1 MGRPRWSPANEAPWL
16 LAASQASAS
25 QTRARLEGPRPPGP
39 ALTSAVIL
47 AMSPAEM
54 APLSTFRLRPGFL
67 GSLRL
72 LMRLRTRFR
81 YFMSVLLSSW

>member
-1 MGRPRWSPANEAPWL
+1 MGASEMVSSWVALAHGCVTSLCLSASGKTGGARPR
-16 LAASQASAS
+16 
-25 QTRARLEGPRPPGP
+25 
-39 ALTSAVIL
+39 LTSAVIL

-54 APLSTFRLRPGFL
+54 APLSTFRRRPGFL

-72 LMRLRTRFR
+72 LMRLRRAAVQ

>member
-1 MGRPRWSPANEAPWL
+1 MGHPRWSLAKVAPGSSLRHKPLPLSLRQDW
-16 LAASQASAS
+16 
-25 QTRARLEGPRPPGP
+25 RGPGP

-54 APLSTFRLRPGFL
+54 APLSTFRRRPGFL